1 MLQIKINSS
10 TILPM
15 RPNAP
20 ATFGS
25 PDVPHGTDSCIVK
38 ALKVAR
44 SNGHNVPA
52 PPTFSEEEVSA
63 LIANQESLIT
73 VLERDIKDQEGKV
86 IGQNEITDEYLQMFK
101 PSEAEIEAEYYDIST
116 NENGE
121 EVKTPKKANSNDPME
136 FGAPADLY
144 ANLAAA
150 EVALTARLKNELAK
164 RYIDMAIDEC
174 LLVPE
179 LSEEFKAQFELIST
193 DEPVSAPA
201 EPSEPEED

>member
-1 MLQIKINSS
+1 MLTIKINNLN
-10 TILPM
+10 ILPM

-44 SNGHNVPA
+44 SNGHKVPM
-52 PPTFSEEEVSA
+52 PPTFSEDEVSA
-63 LIANQESLIT
+63 LVAEQESLIT
-73 VLERDIKDQEGKV
+73 ILERDITDGEGKV

-101 PSEAEIEAEYYDIST
+101 PTEAEIEAEYYDIST
-116 NENGE
+116 NEKGK
-121 EVKTPKKANSNDPME
+121 VTKTPKKATSNDPMMMHNE
-136 FGAPADLY
+136 VDLY
-144 ANLAAA
+144 ADLAAA

-164 RYIDMAIDEC
+164 RYIDKAIDEC

-179 LSEEFKAQFELIST
+179 LSEEFKAQFELI
-193 DEPVSAPA
+193 EVEAI
-201 EPSEPEED
+201 

>member
-1 MLQIKINSS
+1 MLTIKINNIS
-10 TILPM
+10 ILPM

-20 ATFGS
+20 ATFGDA
-25 PDVPHGTDSCIVK
+25 DVPHGTDSCIVK

-52 PPTFSEEEVSA
+52 PPTFSEEEISA

-73 VLERDIKDQEGKV
+73 VLERDVKDNEGKV
-86 IGQNEITDEYLQMFK
+86 IGQNEITDEFLQMFK
-101 PSEAEIEAEYYDIST
+101 PTADEIEAEYYDITT
-116 NENGE
+116 NEAGE
-121 EVKTPKKANSNDPME
+121 EVKTPKKAVSNDPMM
-136 FGAPADLY
+136 FGAPSDLY
-144 ANLAAA
+144 ANIAAA

-174 LLVPE
+174 LIVPE

-193 DEPVSAPA
+193 D
-201 EPSEPEED
+201 